1 MVKTTKQYKAA
12 LRKDSGADTAV
23 FVNQRRV
30 FERTNFRRQAL
41 KNVTDIEDLEAYDAN
56 NYEESELLNELA
68 DDYRRNQRRV
78 ERTAKKV
85 KAKRERKVIREVV
98 TAKTGLDN
106 RDLTQKGIV
115 SIISDYLQPS

>member
-12 LRKDSGADTAV
+12 FRKDGGADTAV

-30 FERTNFRRQAL
+30 FERTNFRKQAL

-68 DDYRRNQRRV
+68 SDYRRNQRRV

-85 KAKRERKVIREVV
+85 KDKRERKVIREVV

-115 SIISDYLQPS
+115 NIISDYLQPS